1 MANDKNKNLI
11 PNKQRSHEE
20 LSAMGRKGGIAS
32 GKARRAKKERL
43 KDLETAICRCTYDEV
58 IDALIRKEKRIKQC
72 YDESPTKP
80 HL

>member
-43 KDLETAICRCTYDEV
+43 KDLETAICRCTYGEV
-58 IDALIRKEKRIKQC
+58 IGALRRKEKRAQAMW
-72 YDESPTKP
+72 
-80 HL
+80 